1 MSKSPK
7 GFFRVVAMRRW
18 ERRLSHMQ
26 TNGGTAEVQ
35 LLGDDREA
43 PQSISTRRSMHNLN

>member
-1 MSKSPK
+1 
-7 GFFRVVAMRRW
+7 
-18 ERRLSHMQ
+18 MQ

-43 PQSISTRRSMHNLN
+43 PQSIQLDHRCIT